1 MWNYPVENRY
11 DIYSNCGYNVIGT
24 QPDQNPLCYMNEA
37 NEHCLENMLNPLIVQ
52 NMPENPGNYIGDVLL
67 RDKTNKSVKRDF
79 NECNSQYDYCDS
91 STEPSTKEENYCELE
106 SNRGSKTSDN
116 VNKCEEFS
124 KLSHNYKQAVLY
136 EGSAKNGSDGF
147 NEKESVYQ
155 KDKEEIYDN
164 LSPNTTCSTNDM
176 SPEAN
181 SHHEV
186 SNNTYDYGNGIY
198 SGLSYDPWNVR
209 NMENASLNQMNS
221 TYFWEPNVMNNVYYN
236 GYNGMGQ
243 VPYDDIGFNSSNS
256 GIEPYNITQ
265 DPYTLNFMK
274 TAPSTIDLSS
284 TFNVPYG
291 NIYSPN
297 EAFVSPSIKFQPKPY
312 NNFVPFEQNNFF
324 TNKNLDS
331 QHNFFN
337 KSKQF
342 KQNYSKATLNGTQ
355 VTKNSNNR
363 MDLVT
368 KTIKG
373 DNQFNSNFIDEDT
386 LEGLIYNGN
395 IKKIDLGSI
404 DFINMS
410 DRTWQALRG
419 AGLFKLGNKGRA
431 VLKSKISKHL
441 KMYPEL
447 RMRTSCISG
456 VRRATTR
463 QLFQLAQICQ
473 ITSHLR

>member
-1 MWNYPVENRY
+1 MWNYPYDNGF
-11 DIYSNCGYNVIGT
+11 DIYTNCGYNLIGA
-24 QPDQNPLCYMNEA
+24 QPDQNPLCYMNEG
-37 NEHCLENMLNPLIVQ
+37 NENCLESMLNPVIVQ
-52 NMPENPGNYIGDVLL
+52 NTAETPGNYIGDLLL
-67 RDKTNKSVKRDF
+67 RDKTNKSVQRDF
-79 NECNSQYDYCDS
+79 NEFNSQYDYCDS
-91 STEPSTKEENYCELE
+91 STEPSAKDENYCEPE
-106 SNRGSKTSDN
+106 SNRGSKTADN
-116 VNKCEEFS
+116 VSKYDEGS
-124 KLSHNYKQAVLY
+124 KLSHNYKQTGFY
-136 EGSAKNGSDGF
+136 QGSAKNCSDDF

-155 KDKEEIYDN
+155 KNKEESYDK
-164 LSPNTTCSTNDM
+164 LSPNTTCSTNDL
-176 SPEAN
+176 SPEEN
-181 SHHEV
+181 LHNEV
-186 SNNTYDYGNGIY
+186 SNNTYDYSTY
-198 SGLSYDPWNVR
+198 SGLSYDLWNVQ
-209 NMENASLNQMNS
+209 NIQNSSLNQMNS
-221 TYFWEPNVMNNVYYN
+221 TYFWDPNVMNYVYYN
-236 GYNGMGQ
+236 GYNGMSQ
-243 VPYDDIGFNSSNS
+243 VRYDDIGFNSSNS
-256 GIEPYNITQ
+256 GIEPYNMTQ

-274 TAPSTIDLSS
+274 TAPITIDLSS

-297 EAFVSPSIKFQPKPY
+297 EAFVSPSIKFQPKQY
-312 NNFVPFEQNNFF
+312 NNFVPVEQNNFF
-324 TNKNLDS
+324 MNKNLDS

-342 KQNYSKATLNGTQ
+342 KQNYSKAVLNGTH
-355 VTKNSNNR
+355 VSNHSNNG

-368 KTIKG
+368 NAVKG
-373 DNQFNSNFIDEDT
+373 ENQFDSKFIDEDT
-386 LEGLIYNGN
+386 LEGFIYNGN
-395 IKKIDLGSI
+395 IKKIDLASI

-473 ITSHLR
+473 ITSHIR